1 MEYLSDILAT
11 EYPRVSWETE
21 NAYGGKPIHPVN
33 GAVWVQLL
41 DDARELNNKHASAL
55 REYDEYDEY
64 MKVRRNAAKLERL
77 LKSNRAFSN
86 AYTLYEKSHADW
98 MAVARVYDICRDASQ
113 RAKLY
118 R

>member
-41 DDARELNNKHASAL
+41 NDARELNNKHFSAL
-55 REYDEYDEY
+55 QEYDEYDEY
-64 MKVRRNAAKLERL
+64 VKVCKNQAKL
-77 LKSNRAFSN
+77 
-86 AYTLYEKSHADW
+86 
-98 MAVARVYDICRDASQ
+98 
-113 RAKLY
+113 
-118 R
+118 

>member
-41 DDARELNNKHASAL
+41 DDARELNNKHSSAL

-64 MKVRRNAAKLERL
+64 MKVRKNEAKLERL
-77 LKSNRAFSN
+77 LKSNRAFRN
-86 AYTLYEKSHADW
+86 AYILYEKSHADW
-98 MAVARVYDICRDASQ
+98 MAVQRVYDICRDASQ

>member
-33 GAVWVQLL
+33 GAVWVQLVK
-41 DDARELNNKHASAL
+41 DARELNAKHHMAL
-55 REYDEYDEY
+55 RDYGEYDEYV
-64 MKVRRNAAKLERL
+64 KVRNNEAKLERL
-77 LKSNRAFSN
+77 LKRNRAFRN
-86 AYTLYEKSHADW
+86 AYILHEKSHADW
-98 MAVARVYDICRDASQ
+98 MAVQRVYDICRDASR

-118 R
+118 K